1 LPPPIQPTKQEK
13 KKSKVTEIEVLNPS
27 AVASS
32 TPTAAVDD
40 DEDDEEGEL
49 PELTPALV
57 AFSKIPLKAYEKSF
71 EYIQHHREVIVPGAS
86 DALLVAAFRAQ
97 SQDKPR
103 YAKQCIHQSLL
114 LQYCEKLGKDG
125 VGVFFKKYI
134 SIFLTCFFLLTN
146 EFFPRM
152 VGGDKRAVKVFE
164 DDVENTYKHIV
175 TRSQIAKEEE
185 SQGREQI
192 QLVPENPS
200 QNISFNVPDGPP
212 PENLVLEGP
221 GTEDMDVEEVRKALQ
236 FRWDVFQGFS
246 PALREALK
254 SGGLDG
260 VNKILG
266 KMEVPEA
273 EGIVHSLDIA
283 GILSFADGGIRD
295 ETGIERDEAGE
306 D

>member
-1 LPPPIQPTKQEK
+1 MPPSIPLTKQEK
-13 KKSKVTEIEVLNPS
+13 KKIKVTEIEVLNPG
-27 AVASS
+27 AAASS
-32 TPTAAVDD
+32 TPTADD
-40 DEDDEEGEL
+40 DEEEEEGEL

-57 AFSKIPLKAYEKSF
+57 AFSKIPLKAYDKSF
-71 EYIQHHREVIVPGAS
+71 EYIQHHREVYVPGAS

-97 SQDKPR
+97 GQDQPK

-114 LQYCEKLGKDG
+114 LQYCEKLGGDG

-134 SIFLTCFFLLTN
+134 SVLTCFFPLTN
-146 EFFPRM
+146 GLFSRM
-152 VGGDKRAVKVFE
+152 VGGDKRAIKVFE
-164 DDVENTYKHIV
+164 DDVENTYNHIV
-175 TRSQIAKEEE
+175 TRSKIAKEEE

-200 QNISFNVPDGPP
+200 QSISFNVPDGPP
-212 PENLVLEGP
+212 PEHLVLEGP

-260 VNKILG
+260 VNKVLG
-266 KMEVPEA
+266 KMDVPEA
-273 EGIVHSLDIA
+273 EAIVNSLDLA
-283 GILSFADGGIRD
+283 GILNFADGGIRD
-295 ETGIERDEAGE
+295 ETGGEAGE
-306 D
+306 N

>member
-1 LPPPIQPTKQEK
+1 M
-13 KKSKVTEIEVLNPS
+13 TEIEVLNPS

-32 TPTAAVDD
+32 TPTAAAD
-40 DEDDEEGEL
+40 DEDDDEEGEL

-57 AFSKIPLKAYEKSF
+57 AFSKIPLKAYDKSF
-71 EYIQHHREVIVPGAS
+71 EYIQQHREVYVPGAS

-97 SQDKPR
+97 GQDKSR

-125 VGVFFKKYI
+125 VGVFFKKYLLH
-134 SIFLTCFFLLTN
+134 IFFYLLLMRSS
-146 EFFPRM
+146 FRM
-152 VGGDKRAVKVFE
+152 VGGDKRALKVFE
-164 DDVENTYKHIV
+164 DDVENTYQHIV
-175 TRSQIAKEEE
+175 TRSKIAKEEE

-200 QNISFNVPDGPP
+200 QSISFNVPDGPP
-212 PENLVLEGP
+212 PENLILEGP
-221 GTEDMDVEEVRKALQ
+221 GTEDIDVEEVRKALQ

-246 PALREALK
+246 PALQEALK

-260 VNKILG
+260 VNQVLG

-273 EGIVHSLDIA
+273 EAIVNSLDVA

-295 ETGIERDEAGE
+295 ETGNKKSELEAGKE
-306 D
+306 